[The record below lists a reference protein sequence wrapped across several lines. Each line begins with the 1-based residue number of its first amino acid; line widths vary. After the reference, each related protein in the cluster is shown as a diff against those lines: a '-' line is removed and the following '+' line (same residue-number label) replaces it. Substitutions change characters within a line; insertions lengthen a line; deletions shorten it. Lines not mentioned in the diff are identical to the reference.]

1 VIGAG
6 KLAAQVDQTAEAT
19 DGVELRYGELVL
31 RADKL
36 HYRVV
41 EDLAKAEGQVNI
53 SHKGN
58 VFTGPALQLYVS
70 RFEGEFLTPSFF

>member
-1 VIGAG
+1 MAQQPPADDAPLLLRGSRLLGAPAQAGAKPALVIGAG

-36 HYRVV
+36 H
-41 EDLAKAEGQVNI
+41 
-53 SHKGN
+53 
-58 VFTGPALQLYVS
+58 
-70 RFEGEFLTPSFF
+70 